1 MKFSKHT
8 KNITKEFVKLADIID
23 DQAYNSTFHN
33 KLESIQYN
41 KCLAIAGAI
50 RGTSIEKIYREIGL
64 ESFKSRR
71 WLRKLCHF
79 YKMFNE
85 KFPSYLFNLIPNF
98 KRVHN
103 SRLSYNIPLIKVR
116 HDYFKAHFFFLLYQ
130 SGISLTS
137 SLETQQASIL
147 LKRSIPKPHTALCQ

>member
-79 YKMFNE
+79 YKIFNE
-85 KFPSYLFNLIPNF
+85 KFPSYLSRLIPNF
-98 KRVHN
+98 NRVHN
-103 SRLSYNIPLIKVR
+103 TRLSYNIPPIKVR
-116 HDYFKAHFFFLLYQ
+116 HDYFQNSFFPSAITEWNKLDLNNRSSASLNTFKASKLHATLFQ
-130 SGISLTS
+130 
-137 SLETQQASIL
+137 
-147 LKRSIPKPHTALCQ
+147 